1 MKKWATLSVLLC
13 LFSCLTLSAQQQ
25 KIAVVDMQQ
34 VFSGYDKTKA
44 IELQLNQQMELYK
57 EYAGKLVQEYQ
68 TLRKEFETLREG
80 ALNVSLS
87 NAERENR
94 KMRAM
99 EKGEEMKRKE
109 AELKEYN
116 QSRQKQLKER
126 YDKLRNDV
134 IAEIRQV
141 VMNKCILNGWTLVLD
156 KSGASLND
164 MPLVIY
170 SSPAIDLTKEVLG
183 ELNRA
188 YRSGSKEKKTLPEG
202 TVKP

>member
-13 LFSCLTLSAQQQ
+13 FFSCLTLSAQQQ

-188 YRSGSKEKKTLPEG
+188 YRSGSKEKKTSPEG

>member
-188 YRSGSKEKKTLPEG
+188 YRSGSKEKKTSPEG
-202 TVKP
+202 TAKP

>member
-188 YRSGSKEKKTLPEG
+188 YRSGSKEKKTSPEG
-202 TVKP
+202 PVKP